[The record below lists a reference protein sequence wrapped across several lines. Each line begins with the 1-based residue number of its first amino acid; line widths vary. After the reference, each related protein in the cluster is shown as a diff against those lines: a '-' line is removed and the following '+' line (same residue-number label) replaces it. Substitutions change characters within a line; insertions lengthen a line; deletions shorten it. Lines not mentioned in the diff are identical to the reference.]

1 MRLHYHVRQRRDRAV
16 NPAERPTQRSLPM
29 TNTIRMIVAA
39 ATLAIAVPAYAQ
51 GGGGGGGMQ
60 MSPADRAVRQK
71 EMLFKDITL
80 TAVQSAT
87 VDTIM
92 LQAGVKQQGAMMAAR
107 NGGGDM
113 ASMRESMQK
122 MNAERNDAL
131 KALLTDEQKKKFD
144 ENVAAM
150 PQGRRGGL

>member
-1 MRLHYHVRQRRDRAV
+1 MK
-16 NPAERPTQRSLPM
+16 
-29 TNTIRMIVAA
+29 NTIRVIVAA
-39 ATLAIAVPAYAQ
+39 AALASAVPAYAQ

-60 MSPADRAVRQK
+60 MSPADRAARQK

-80 TAVQSAT
+80 TAAQSAK

-92 LQAGVKQQGAMMAAR
+92 LQAGAKQQGAMMAAR

>member
-1 MRLHYHVRQRRDRAV
+1 MRQRRDRAV
-16 NPAERPTQRSLPM
+16 DSAERPTERSRPM
-29 TNTIRMIVAA
+29 KNTIRVMVAA
-39 ATLAIAVPAYAQ
+39 AALASAVPAYAQ
-51 GGGGGGGMQ
+51 GGGGGGGGMQ
-60 MSPADRAVRQK
+60 MSPADRAARQK

-80 TAVQSAT
+80 TAAQSAKI
-87 VDTIM
+87 DTIM
-92 LQAGVKQQGAMMAAR
+92 LQAGAKQQGAMMAAR

>member
-1 MRLHYHVRQRRDRAV
+1 MK
-16 NPAERPTQRSLPM
+16 
-29 TNTIRMIVAA
+29 NTIRMFVAA
-39 ATLAIAVPAYAQ
+39 AALAIAVPAYAQ
-51 GGGGGGGMQ
+51 GGGGGGGGGGMQ
-60 MSPADRAVRQK
+60 MSPAERMARQK

-80 TAVQSAT
+80 TAAQAAKIDT
-87 VDTIM
+87 VM
-92 LQAGVKQQGAMMAAR
+92 LEAGKKQQEAMMAAR

-113 ASMRESMQK
+113 AAMRESMQK

-131 KALLTDEQKKKFD
+131 KAGLTDEQKKKFD

>member
-1 MRLHYHVRQRRDRAV
+1 MK
-16 NPAERPTQRSLPM
+16 
-29 TNTIRMIVAA
+29 NTIRVIVAA
-39 ATLAIAVPAYAQ
+39 AALASAVPAYAQ

-60 MSPADRAVRQK
+60 MSPADRAARQK

-80 TAVQSAT
+80 TAAQSAKI
-87 VDTIM
+87 DTIM
-92 LQAGVKQQGAMMAAR
+92 LQAGAKQQGAMMAAR

-131 KALLTDEQKKKFD
+131 KALFTDEQKKKFD

>member
-1 MRLHYHVRQRRDRAV
+1 MK
-16 NPAERPTQRSLPM
+16 
-29 TNTIRMIVAA
+29 NTIRVIVAA
-39 ATLAIAVPAYAQ
+39 AALASAVPAYAQ
-51 GGGGGGGMQ
+51 GGGGGGGGMQ
-60 MSPADRAVRQK
+60 MSPADRAARQK

-80 TAVQSAT
+80 TAAQSAK

-92 LQAGVKQQGAMMAAR
+92 LQAGAKQQGAMMAAR